1 MASPAAVA
9 EAPAPTSAP
18 VLPYRVGHGF
28 DLHRLA
34 EGYKLIIGGVEIP
47 HTKGCEA
54 HSDGELALLSFL
66 SARSIW
72 LWYMRGRTVLGDV
85 LHIFTSSSL
94 FTAGDVLL
102 HTVTDAILGALCL
115 PDIGQLFPDTDP
127 KWRGAS
133 SDIFVKEA
141 VSGCGSVRKNQYPT
155 IVYNERGPLW
165 LLQLLVTVHW
175 IVRLVG
181 TACVRLQTSNTTRFT
196 SVYNCLESVRRH
208 EQPFHHVVQQHGQ
221 DISQDAVKL
230 ILSDRYFWLKVEA
243 LCKLLKPYAE
253 VIYGIQGNRCS
264 MATITLCWLY
274 LARKIAVDIEGLD
287 AGGQDAL

>member
-1 MASPAAVA
+1 MRIQDLQLLFACCTRRAMASPAAVA

-115 PDIGQLFPDTDP
+115 PDIGKHAANNQV
-127 KWRGAS
+127 AS
-133 SDIFVKEA
+133 SSAIVKA
-141 VSGCGSVRKNQYPT
+141 PIQRVVAPN
-155 IVYNERGPLW
+155 
-165 LLQLLVTVHW
+165 
-175 IVRLVG
+175 RL
-181 TACVRLQTSNTTRFT
+181 R
-196 SVYNCLESVRRH
+196 
-208 EQPFHHVVQQHGQ
+208 
-221 DISQDAVKL
+221 D
-230 ILSDRYFWLKVEA
+230 
-243 LCKLLKPYAE
+243 
-253 VIYGIQGNRCS
+253 
-264 MATITLCWLY
+264 
-274 LARKIAVDIEGLD
+274 
-287 AGGQDAL
+287 